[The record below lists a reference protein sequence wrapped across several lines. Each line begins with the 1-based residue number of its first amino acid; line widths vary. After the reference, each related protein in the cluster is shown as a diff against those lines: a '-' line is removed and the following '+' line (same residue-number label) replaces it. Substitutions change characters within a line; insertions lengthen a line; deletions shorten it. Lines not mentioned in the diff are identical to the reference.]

1 MLIKLIV
8 LTAILSGLTVAAYAA
23 PQVVIDPNSGVIT
36 LSNNGPPEYASIGIE
51 LRYNPT
57 GTSQPDIL
65 IGAIAA
71 KAGKQLV
78 VSFPSS
84 GVLRAGLLG
93 FNSMMIRD
101 GEIALIRLNGK
112 TSAVPGKHPI
122 LCRITASTAD
132 GSEVDLYNA
141 TLNFSLK

>member
-8 LTAILSGLTVAAYAA
+8 LAAILSGFTVVAYAA

-78 VSFPSS
+78 ASFPSS

-93 FNSMMIRD
+93 FNSMMIGD
-101 GEIALIRLNGK
+101 GEIAVIRLSGK
-112 TSAVPGKHPI
+112 TSAVPGTHSI
-122 LCRITASTAD
+122 LCRIAASTAD

-141 TLNFSLK
+141 TLDFSLK